1 MPAFLCSEEFWMK
14 TIIAALI
21 TAVASLV
28 LALISIRPQIKGLRK
43 DAQHHKDLLSME
55 HADLSKNLT
64 KESTN
69 ISNSVADLKKP
80 LADLKKPL
88 EFLQAARLKEEGRI
102 EQAKGQALDI
112 QKIVDQLL
120 TRERYIGELEQKV
133 QYLET
138 ENQKLHDRCLILNN
152 GCQSRLGNRPADH
165 EPDEPEL

>member
-1 MPAFLCSEEFWMK
+1 MK

-28 LALISIRPQIKGLRK
+28 LALLAVRPQIKGLGK
-43 DAQHHKDLLSME
+43 DVQHHKDLLSME

-64 KESTN
+64 RESTN
-69 ISNSVADLKKP
+69 ISNSV
-80 LADLKKPL
+80 ADLKKPL